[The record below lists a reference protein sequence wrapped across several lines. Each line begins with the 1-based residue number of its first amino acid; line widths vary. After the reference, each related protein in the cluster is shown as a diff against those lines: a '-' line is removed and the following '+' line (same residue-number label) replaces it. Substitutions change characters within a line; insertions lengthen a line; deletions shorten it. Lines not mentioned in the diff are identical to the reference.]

1 MKRVFAL
8 ALLSFAMLV
17 CSSVMAA
24 QPKAE
29 DMLGKWQVSP
39 EFVSKILGEVPQEMG
54 NAKMDCC
61 FEFCENAKALAHINA
76 QMQIAVETGI
86 EMILD
91 FGVLL
96 NCSWVYADDLLFVE
110 YSDIDV
116 TLNKIQLVP
125 ENHQFEVVME
135 MMKPQIYDMFSSMIK
150 DAFKDEPLIP
160 YVVVDIEG
168 DVMTLSDKVD
178 GEALVL
184 TRVVE

>member
-1 MKRVFAL
+1 MRKLFSFV
-8 ALLSFAMLV
+8 LLSVAMLMF
-17 CSSVMAA
+17 SSVMAA

-39 EFVSKILGEVPQEMG
+39 EFISKILGEVPQEMG

-76 QMQIAVETGI
+76 QMQIAVDTGI

-110 YSDIDV
+110 YSDIDI
-116 TLNKIQLVP
+116 TLNKIQFVP
-125 ENHQFEVVME
+125 ENPQFEMMME
-135 MMKPQIYDMFSSMIK
+135 MMKPQIYEMFSSMIK
-150 DAFKDEPLIP
+150 SSFKDEPLMP